1 MYGCA
6 LPRWLGLFVSG
17 FAFIVIMYA
26 IYSKFILKEVISGW
40 TSIIMSTM
48 FIGGIQLLT
57 IGIIGEY
64 INRINKESRNRPL
77 YIIEDSNINDFKID
91 NKE

>member
-1 MYGCA
+1 
-6 LPRWLGLFVSG
+6 
-17 FAFIVIMYA
+17 
-26 IYSKFILKEVISGW
+26 
-40 TSIIMSTM
+40 M